1 MFLTKIVG
9 NKVGKRVGKQLGRLA
24 GRKPIVSA
32 AAMKNAKVIAGV
44 VAIAGAMVPIVLAV
58 RKQLG
63 VRAVRGKLA
72 QAKEAARKIPHA
84 AKPRKARRIARHL
97 AKTLGPAAGTA

>member
-9 NKVGKRVGKQLGRLA
+9 KRFSKQVARRL
-24 GRKPIVSA
+24 GRKPVLGARTI
-32 AAMKNAKVIAGV
+32 MGAKVL
-44 VAIAGAMVPIVLAV
+44 AGAFALAGAAVPIVMAL
-58 RKQLG
+58 RKRMG
-63 VRAVRGKLA
+63 IHAARTKLA
-72 QAKEAARKIPHA
+72 EAKEAARKIPHA